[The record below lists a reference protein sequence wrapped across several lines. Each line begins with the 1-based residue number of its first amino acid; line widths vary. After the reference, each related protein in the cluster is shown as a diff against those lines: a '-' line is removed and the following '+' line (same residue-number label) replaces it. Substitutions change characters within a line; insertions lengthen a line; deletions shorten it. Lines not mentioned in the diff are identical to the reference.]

1 MLECSMPSDPE
12 PLLPDEP
19 EDIWVL
25 DPGLKAWLGYGLG
38 ALVIVGLLFL
48 VLKDGERQPE
58 MVAQKLDLVA
68 IQTTD
73 PRIDLN
79 TATQQE
85 LESLPGIGPVMAR
98 AIIARRPFRTADEL
112 DHVSGIG
119 AKRLATLLP
128 LVKVASPP

>member
-1 MLECSMPSDPE
+1 MLECVMPSDPE
-12 PLLPDEP
+12 PHLPDEP

-38 ALVIVGLLFL
+38 ALVLVGLLFL
-48 VLKDGERQPE
+48 VLKDSRRPPE
-58 MVAQKLDLVA
+58 AVTQKLAATEAADTRVN
-68 IQTTD
+68 
-73 PRIDLN
+73 LN

-98 AIIARRPFRTADEL
+98 AIIARRPFRAADEL

-128 LVKVASPP
+128 LVKVTPPP

>member
-1 MLECSMPSDPE
+1 MSSDPE

-25 DPGLKAWLGYGLG
+25 DQGLKAWLGYGLG
-38 ALVIVGLLFL
+38 ALLVMGLLL
-48 VLKDGERQPE
+48 VVLKDGERQPE
-58 MVAQKLDLVA
+58 MVAQKLA
-68 IQTTD
+68 APQTTD
-73 PRIDLN
+73 ARINLN

-98 AIIARRPFRTADEL
+98 AIIARRPFHTADEL
-112 DHVSGIG
+112 DDVSGIG

-128 LVKVASPP
+128 LVKVSPP